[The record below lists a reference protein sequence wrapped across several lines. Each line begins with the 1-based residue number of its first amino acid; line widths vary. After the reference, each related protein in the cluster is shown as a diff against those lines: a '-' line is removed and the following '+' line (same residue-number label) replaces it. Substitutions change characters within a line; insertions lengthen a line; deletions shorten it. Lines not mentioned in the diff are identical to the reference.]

1 MAKNVGR
8 WLLVVAAFLAGAI
21 IIPYTIHA
29 IFLLC
34 LAILPFDLNWLPD
47 TRIFRSALGGFLAV
61 WLPMLAAPS
70 HKRRVAVGAL
80 VLIVAGFST
89 LAWLDTGAL
98 LELGRWTIV
107 VELVSPALT
116 TILALVLHRH
126 RGQMPDGQTLP

>member
-8 WLLVVAAFLAGAI
+8 WLLVLVAFLAGAI
-21 IIPYTIHA
+21 VIPYAIHA

-61 WLPMLAAPS
+61 WLPMLAAPC
-70 HKRRVAVGAL
+70 HKKRVAVGAL
-80 VLIVAGFST
+80 VFIVAGFGT
-89 LAWLDTGAL
+89 LAWLDGRAL
-98 LELGRWTIV
+98 LGMGKWTIV
-107 VELVSPALT
+107 VELVSPALA

-126 RGQMPDGQTLP
+126 RG

>member
-8 WLLVVAAFLAGAI
+8 WLLVLVAFWAGAI
-21 IIPYTIHA
+21 VIPYAIHA
-29 IFLLC
+29 IFLLW

-47 TRIFRSALGGFLAV
+47 TRIFRSALGGFLAI

-80 VLIVAGFST
+80 VFIVAGFGA
-89 LAWLDTGAL
+89 LAWLDMGAL

-107 VELVSPALT
+107 VELVSPVLA
-116 TILALVLHRH
+116 TILALVLQRQ
-126 RGQMPDGQTLP
+126 RG

>member
-8 WLLVVAAFLAGAI
+8 WLLVLIAFLAGAI
-21 IIPYTIHA
+21 VIPYTIHA

-80 VLIVAGFST
+80 VFIVAGLGA
-89 LAWLDTGAL
+89 LAWLDGRAL
-98 LELGRWTIV
+98 LGMGKWTIV
-107 VELVSPALT
+107 VELISPALAT
-116 TILALVLHRH
+116 TLALVLHRQK
-126 RGQMPDGQTLP
+126 G